1 MKAEWSEKWSAT
13 KEEWGDEDWGDG
25 WDDEDWGDED
35 WGGEW
40 EEGWRTPHCANMREL
55 RPFIDAHVWATET
68 SVKLKLF
75 EKKRLDEQWYR
86 DIKDLW
92 TGPGTHVGQLADTW
106 PSFEKGTVIG
116 IDVDMNDGSLAF
128 WGNGKFLGV
137 VKDNEGKPVNLKGK
151 KVVPAMSVFGRDIG
165 NFKENTIM
173 EIRTGLDAPAR
184 P

>member
-1 MKAEWSEKWSAT
+1 
-13 KEEWGDEDWGDG
+13 
-25 WDDEDWGDED
+25 
-35 WGGEW
+35 
-40 EEGWRTPHCANMREL
+40 
-55 RPFIDAHVWATET
+55 
-68 SVKLKLF
+68 
-75 EKKRLDEQWYR
+75 
-86 DIKDLW
+86 
-92 TGPGTHVGQLADTW
+92 
-106 PSFEKGTVIG
+106 VIG